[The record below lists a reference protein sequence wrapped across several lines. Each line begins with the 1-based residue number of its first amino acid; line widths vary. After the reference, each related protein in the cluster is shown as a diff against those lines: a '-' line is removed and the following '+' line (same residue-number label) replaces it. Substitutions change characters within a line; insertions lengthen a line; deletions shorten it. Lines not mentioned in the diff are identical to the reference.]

1 MNTPDKQW
9 RRIAVL
15 VASTIAAG
23 CSVFGDDTQSQW
35 RTLTVINV
43 QPRAELSTSV
53 DVHCVGPASVASSDE
68 VVVVKYRVGRARYMQ
83 AFAIP
88 SGRSLHKGDTVVVH
102 PGQCL
107 LEDASSAS

>member
-1 MNTPDKQW
+1 MKTLEAQW

-15 VASTIAAG
+15 VASVTAAS
-23 CSVFGDDTQSQW
+23 CSGFGDDTQSQW

-43 QPRAELSTSV
+43 QPRAALGAYVDTRCVDATSV
-53 DVHCVGPASVASSDE
+53 APSDE
-68 VVVVKYRVGRARYMQ
+68 VAVVKYRVGRAPYLQ

-88 SGRSLHKGDTVVVH
+88 NGRSLHRGDTVVVH

-107 LEDASSAS
+107 LRDAPSAL